1 MVATAIQKKLP
12 YQTNGHQLRKIS
24 WEEFEKKFLTRE
36 DGFKYEWVDGIVEK
50 TPRPMN
56 QYQYAILDNI
66 EDFFAQL
73 VLEQKASGKFYAEID
88 TFFLDKVHRR
98 PDSAYFDN
106 AQRVLMQ
113 QKVNQVPRFVIEI
126 ISDND
131 NLNKFFRKLQ
141 NYRAAKVEVVW
152 VIFPELKE
160 VYVYQAGVMTHCFG
174 DMVCSA
180 APVLPLLQ
188 IPVKD
193 IFKLL
198 VF

>member
-1 MVATAIQKKLP
+1 MVATAIQKKISHH
-12 YQTNGHQLRKIS
+12 QNGHPPRKIS
-24 WEEFEKKFLTRE
+24 WEEFEKKFLSRE
-36 DGFKYEWVDGIVEK
+36 DNFKYEWIDGIVEK
-50 TPRPMN
+50 TTRPMN

-66 EDFFAQL
+66 EAFFNQL
-73 VLEQKASGKFYAEID
+73 APEQKASGKFYAEID

-113 QKVNQVPRFVIEI
+113 QKINQVPRFVIEI
-126 ISDND
+126 ISDSD

-141 NYRAAKVEVVW
+141 NYRAANVDVVW
-152 VIFPELKE
+152 IILPELNE
-160 VYVYQAGVMTHCFG
+160 VYVYQGGVMTHCFG

-193 IFKLL
+193 IFRPL

>member
-1 MVATAIQKKLP
+1 MLAIALEKKIP
-12 YQTNGHQLRKIS
+12 YQTNRQQPRKIS
-24 WEEFEKKFLTRE
+24 WEEFQKKYLSRE
-36 DGFKYEWVDGIVEK
+36 DSYKYEWVDGIVEK

-66 EDFFAQL
+66 EAFFNQL
-73 VLEQKASGKFYAEID
+73 VSEQKASGKFYAEID

-131 NLNKFFRKLQ
+131 NLNKFFKKLQ
-141 NYRAAKVEVVW
+141 NYRMAKVDVVW
-152 VIFPELKE
+152 IVLPELKE
-160 VYVYQAGVMTHCFG
+160 VYVYQGGTMTHCYG

-193 IFKLL
+193 IFKPI
-198 VF
+198 VV

>member
-1 MVATAIQKKLP
+1 MVATAIQEKIH
-12 YQTNGHQLRKIS
+12 YHTNAHSPRRIS
-24 WEEFEKKFLTRE
+24 WEEFEKKFLSRE
-36 DGFKYEWVDGIVEK
+36 DNFKYEWVEGIVEK
-50 TPRPMN
+50 TPRPIN

-66 EDFFAQL
+66 EAFFYQL

-106 AQRVLMQ
+106 TQRALMQ
-113 QKVNQVPRFVIEI
+113 QKINQIPRFVLEI

-131 NLNKFFRKLQ
+131 NLNKFFKKLQ
-141 NYRAAKVEVVW
+141 NYRAAQVEVVW
-152 VIFPELKE
+152 IILPELKE
-160 VYVYQAGVMTHCFG
+160 VYVYQGGVMTHCFG

-193 IFKLL
+193 IFKPL